1 MYLGY
6 AVTMYSEYEVL
17 GAWFDII
24 CIFIRST
31 GSPISSFQLPCSCT
45 AGVGAASTP
54 TAVSCSSS
62 TAVVVLQRVDY
73 VTTQSSGLQQ
83 QHWFWHTG
91 IHTKHPEERNKR
103 EEECCTQRCKIY
115 GVESHQDLVRTGIIL
130 LLYSINRET
139 SSTWREALSLN

>member
-73 VTTQSSGLQQ
+73 VTTQSTGLQP

-91 IHTKHPEERNKR
+91 IHTKHPEERAKER
-103 EEECCTQRCKIY
+103 RSTVRRDARSTESSRTRTWYVLESYYCCTLLIERQVAP
-115 GVESHQDLVRTGIIL
+115 GVRRSV
-130 LLYSINRET
+130 
-139 SSTWREALSLN
+139 

>member
-73 VTTQSSGLQQ
+73 VTTQSSGLQP

-91 IHTKHPEERNKR
+91 IHTKHPEERAKER
-103 EEECCTQRCKIY
+103 RSTVRRDARSTESSRTRTWYVLESYYCCTLLIERQVAP
-115 GVESHQDLVRTGIIL
+115 GVRRSV
-130 LLYSINRET
+130 
-139 SSTWREALSLN
+139 

>member
-91 IHTKHPEERNKR
+91 IHTKHPEERAKER
-103 EEECCTQRCKIY
+103 RSAVRRDARSTESSRTRTWYVLESYYWCTLLIERQVAP
-115 GVESHQDLVRTGIIL
+115 GVRRSV
-130 LLYSINRET
+130 
-139 SSTWREALSLN
+139 